1 MEFKVA
7 VVKTAWV
14 VMDSEVVVK
23 VAWVV
28 YKVAGVDYV
37 AGVVSLE
44 NCSDTISQV
53 VVCSDGWTVGR
64 MGRIDLSII
73 QIFWPGPIPNDLV
86 DPLFLFVDFFYQY
99 ETRGVQMCLSSLFI
113 DILGHMKIMGIL
125 GN

>member
-1 MEFKVA
+1 MEFEVA

-14 VMDSEVVVK
+14 VMDSEVVIK

-73 QIFWPGPIPNDLV
+73 QIFWPGPVPNDLSES
-86 DPLFLFVDFFYQY
+86 LTLCFCLLIFFINMRRA
-99 ETRGVQMCLSSLFI
+99 ESKCVCHHFS
-113 DILGHMKIMGIL
+113 
-125 GN
+125 